1 MFHIKTGKK
10 NSDFIEIYNKNIGL
24 KAAININ
31 EGARLKTLILNNI
44 PLITQ
49 DENSNYKESFA
60 SAILFPFANRIKNGR
75 YKFKNKSHQL
85 NCNESNRN
93 NAIHGLVYDKTFELK
108 KIKIKNNKIYIS
120 LIYKEKKTTKGF
132 PYAYNLRVTYIFSK
146 KSTNLIIDI
155 KNKSLES
162 FPFTLGW
169 HPYFNSSNL
178 HDSSLAFKSS
188 KKIIFDENL
197 ITKEI
202 VKKDILVPVQ
212 IKNTQFDDCFIT
224 KDNKVTFKTPNYT
237 LTLRSNPSHKYF
249 QIYNPKNSNKIA
261 LEFMSGVSNSF
272 NNKIGLQELNP
283 NETYSTSHVLNITN
297 NHKKSHLKC
306 NY

>member
-108 KIKIKNNKIYIS
+108 KIKIKNNRIYIS

-132 PYAYNLRVTYIFSK
+132 PCAYEFLPA
-146 KSTNLIIDI
+146 L
-155 KNKSLES
+155 
-162 FPFTLGW
+162 
-169 HPYFNSSNL
+169 
-178 HDSSLAFKSS
+178 
-188 KKIIFDENL
+188 
-197 ITKEI
+197 
-202 VKKDILVPVQ
+202 VKKC
-212 IKNTQFDDCFIT
+212 NCE
-224 KDNKVTFKTPNYT
+224 
-237 LTLRSNPSHKYF
+237 
-249 QIYNPKNSNKIA
+249 KIHGR
-261 LEFMSGVSNSF
+261 L
-272 NNKIGLQELNP
+272 
-283 NETYSTSHVLNITN
+283 
-297 NHKKSHLKC
+297 
-306 NY
+306 